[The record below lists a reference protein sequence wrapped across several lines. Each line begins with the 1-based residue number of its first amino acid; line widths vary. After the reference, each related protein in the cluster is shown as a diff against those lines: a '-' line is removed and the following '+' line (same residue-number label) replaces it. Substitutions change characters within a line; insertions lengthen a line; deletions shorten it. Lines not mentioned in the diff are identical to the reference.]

1 MDTPEIKNLSLQI
14 KKKILEAGFDIC
26 GIAKVRALTEREPV
40 IRKWLEAGMNDKMGY
55 LSREPEKRYNPEL
68 VFPGTKSLVVAGIS
82 YYSEIMQKRKG
93 VPVLSRYT
101 YGMDYH
107 NVIVPKLEKILD
119 FIKIMS
125 PDAEGRAFC
134 DTGFFHEKSWI
145 SEAGLGWQGRHSIAI
160 SSEIGSFFFIGI
172 LMLNIELEYDKPFK
186 GEKCGSCRLC
196 IDKCPTGAINENRTI
211 DARKCISNR
220 TIENRGPIP
229 EEIVPKLGGRVYGC
243 DLCQEVCPWNK
254 DLKPCSHPEFT
265 ISEKVADMTPDD
277 WQSLTEEQFNKY
289 FSKTALV
296 RIKFPDFK
304 RNIEAAFRSM
314 DHKNI

>member
-1 MDTPEIKNLSLQI
+1 MDTAERKNLSQQI
-14 KKKILEAGFDIC
+14 KKKTHEAGFDIC
-26 GIAKVRALTEREPV
+26 GMAKVRDLTERVPV
-40 IRKWLEAGMNDKMGY
+40 ISEWLEAGMNDKMGY
-55 LSREPEKRYNPEL
+55 LAREPEKRFNPEL

-82 YYSEIMQKRKG
+82 YYSENRQNGKG

-107 NVIVPKLEKILD
+107 SVIVPKLEKILD
-119 FIKIMS
+119 FIKIMI
-125 PDAEGRAFC
+125 PEAGGKAFC

-145 SEAGLGWQGRHSIAI
+145 SEAGLGWQGRHSITI
-160 SSEIGSFFFIGI
+160 SKEIGSFFFIGI
-172 LMLNIELEYDKPFK
+172 LMLNIELDYDEPFK
-186 GEKCGSCRLC
+186 GEYCGSCRLC
-196 IDKCPTGAINENRTI
+196 IDACPTGAINENRTI
-211 DARKCISNR
+211 DTRKCISNR

-254 DLKPCSHPEFT
+254 NIEPNSHPEFT
-265 ISEKVADMTPDD
+265 INEKVANMTRDD
-277 WQSLTEEQFNKY
+277 WQSLTEDQFNDY

-304 RNIEAAFRSM
+304 RNIEAAFRSV
-314 DHKNI
+314 NS